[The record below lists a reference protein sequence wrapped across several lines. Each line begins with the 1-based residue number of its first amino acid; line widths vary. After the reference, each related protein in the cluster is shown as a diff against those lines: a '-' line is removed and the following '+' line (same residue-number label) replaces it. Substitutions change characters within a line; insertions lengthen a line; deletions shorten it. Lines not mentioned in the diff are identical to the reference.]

1 MRVDYTRDA
10 KLTDFSKATLTDRY
24 LLPDEQ
30 NQDLFAR
37 VAKHYANDDAHAQ
50 RIYDYISNL
59 WFMPAT
65 PILSNGG
72 TERGLPISCFLS
84 ESNDDMM
91 GIAETW
97 WENIWLAQKGGG
109 IGTYWG
115 NVRSVGEKI
124 GRVGKSSGVIP
135 FMRVQ
140 DALTLAVSQG
150 SLRRGSAALYLP
162 IHHPEVEDFI
172 DMRRPTGGDPN
183 RKALNLHHGIA
194 IDDKFMNAVQQDG
207 TYDLL
212 SPKNGAVVHTVKAR
226 ELWIKLL
233 TTRLETGEPYMLF
246 IDTVNKAIPEHH
258 KQLGLKV
265 KTSNLCAEITLPTGL
280 DHLQKQRTAV
290 CCLSSLNLEKYDEW
304 KDHPEFIMDVLY
316 FLDNV
321 LEDFIQNAPDTHARA
336 KYAAMRERSVGLGVM
351 GLHYLY
357 QARGLGF
364 GSEGAYAL
372 NREIFAR
379 IHAAVAVANRHIAS
393 VRGACP
399 DALDAGM
406 VDVRFSNAIAIAPTA
421 SISVICGG
429 TSPGV
434 EPSMANVFIQK
445 TLSGSFEVHNP
456 YLEKLLES
464 LGQNNHEVWASIA
477 TNEGSVQHLDFLTD
491 EQKEVFKTF
500 EEIEQMDVVRQAGE
514 RQPYIHQSQSVNI
527 FVRPDV
533 TKRYLNLLHMKA
545 WELGLKSLYYC
556 RSISL
561 QRADKPSQKKAR
573 EVIEECPG
581 GVCEIKPP
589 EPVAYE
595 ECAACQ

>member
-1 MRVDYTRDA
+1 MRVDHTRDA
-10 KLTDFSKATLTDRY
+10 KLTDFSKATLQDRY
-24 LLPDEQ
+24 LLPEEN

-37 VAKHYANDDAHAQ
+37 VAKFYQNDDAHGQ

-140 DALTLAVSQG
+140 DSLTLAVSQG

-162 IHHPEVEDFI
+162 IHHPEVEEFI

-194 IDDKFMNAVQQDG
+194 IDDKFMRAVEQDG
-207 TYDLL
+207 MYDLL
-212 SPKNGAVVHTVKAR
+212 SPKDGKPVTSVKAR

-258 KQLGLKV
+258 KKLGLKV
-265 KTSNLCAEITLPTGL
+265 KTSNLCVEITLPTGM
-280 DHLQKQRTAV
+280 DHLKKQRTAV

-304 KDHPEFIMDVLY
+304 KDHPEFILDVMY

-357 QARGLGF
+357 QARGFGF

-372 NREIFAR
+372 NREIFQR
-379 IHAAVAVANRHIAS
+379 FHAGVNAANRTIAMA
-393 VRGACP
+393 RGACP
-399 DALDAGM
+399 DAFDAGIT
-406 VDVRFSNAIAIAPTA
+406 DVRFSNATAIAPTA
-421 SISVICGG
+421 SISIICGG

-456 YLEKLLES
+456 YLEAVLND
-464 LGQNNHEVWASIA
+464 LGKNNHDVWASIA
-477 TNEGSVQHLDFLTD
+477 THEGSVQHLDFLSA

-500 EEIEQMDVVRQAGE
+500 EEIEQMDIVRQAGD

-527 FVRPDV
+527 FLRPDV
-533 TKRYLNLLHMKA
+533 TKRYLNLIHKKA

-556 RSISL
+556 RSSSL
-561 QRADKPSQKKAR
+561 QRADKVSQKKER
-573 EVIEECPG
+573 QVMEECPG
-581 GVCEIKPP
+581 GVCEIKQP
-589 EPVAYE
+589 EVKYE
-595 ECAACQ
+595 ECVACQ